1 MEETMEKEG
10 LVSLWIGC
18 AASDEELYKYA
29 SLDYE
34 ADEDEE
40 IMCQFHKDFHI
51 PLDDFDED
59 YIESVRFNELKTSLA
74 EMLTGCSYEDSV
86 IPAFQAIA
94 GDTLAESCNAVILL
108 YNFCYDGNTEIVRTK
123 DGFFRFVAAAEYTE
137 T

>member
-1 MEETMEKEG
+1 MEKEG
-10 LVSLWIGC
+10 FVSLWIGC
-18 AASDEELYKYA
+18 VASDEELYKYI

-34 ADEDEE
+34 ADEDED
-40 IMCQFHKDFHI
+40 IMSQFLKDFCI

-59 YIESVRFNELKTSLA
+59 YIESVRFNEPKTSLA
-74 EMLTGCSYEDSV
+74 DMLKNFSYEESV

-94 GDTLAESCNAVILL
+94 GDTLAEPCNAVILL

-123 DGFFRFVAAAEYTE
+123 DGFLRFCGAVEYSE